1 MGDEMKKENEMIEL
15 LAPAGTPDAFY
26 AAIRYGANAV
36 YLGVES
42 FNARMGAENILLAD
56 LPDYVEFAHLRN
68 VKVYVAINTLIR
80 DNEWPLLEETMEK
93 IVDSGSDAVIL
104 QDLGVL
110 TYMQEAYPSFECHAS
125 TQFSIYNE
133 AGVRKAKELGFS
145 RVVMARETSIDEIE
159 KCAKIE
165 GMELEVFVH
174 GALCVSA
181 SGQCLLSSSRGGRSG
196 NRGRCAQPCRLNYQS
211 QEAHGLEAPWLSLKD
226 LCGIEEIER
235 LIQCGVH
242 SLKIEGRSKR
252 PAYVAGVVRSYRE
265 AIDGKRDVLPVRVE
279 EMKSL
284 YYRGFTKGL
293 LNNASIKE
301 IGSEGQPNHQGIS
314 VGHVKRYSNGKAL
327 IDSKHSFVS
336 GDGIRYQDREGEWV
350 GQNISWSESMGETLT
365 LIRFQSKPRISG
377 EVFLTKNH
385 ALEKSLDW
393 NQNKIEPWLGING
406 QVVVEIG
413 KKLQLVVSCQEKSWT
428 FESEDAIEAARSRGS
443 NKEEIEKQLNKMGG
457 TPFYWNVLDISLPEL
472 AYVPARLVNELRR
485 RMTEKVW
492 NERLTRED
500 SDVRVTLPDSKG
512 NPAVNTMK
520 YTAAIYGAKIGEQIN
535 PTLYDQIWILP
546 ELETEAWVAKARELG
561 VAVGWT
567 SLYGQILPETTQNLE
582 QNDWNQT
589 NLTFQSSGI
598 NLFPMN
604 QWSIYRLQNLGL
616 ETIHLSPELSVD
628 QIRTLSK
635 GIEGDFEVMGYGRIP
650 LMSMRHCPMKSM
662 GICTGN
668 LCDSCNRV
676 YHLKDK
682 EERSYPVARMGEF
695 SYLLSHEP
703 ISNLAFL
710 SELKRAGIRNLRFQ
724 FWDESDPIKTLEK
737 WVEKSNVANRE
748 ELNKWL
754 DRQELPG
761 DQSMIK
767 WGVK

>member
-56 LPDYVEFAHLRN
+56 LPEYVEFAHLRN

-93 IVDSGSDAVIL
+93 IVDSGADAVIL

-110 TYMQEAYPSFECHAS
+110 TYMQEAYPFFECHAS

-133 AGVRKAKELGFS
+133 AGVRKARELGFS
-145 RVVMARETSIDEIE
+145 RVVIARETSIDEIE
-159 KCAKIE
+159 KCAKVE

-252 PAYVAGVVRSYRE
+252 PAYVAGVVRSYRQ
-265 AIDGKRDVLPVRVE
+265 AIDGKCDDLTVRLE

-301 IGSEGQPNHQGIS
+301 IGSQRQPNHQGIS
-314 VGHVKRYSNGKAL
+314 VGHVKRYANGKAL
-327 IDSKHSFVS
+327 IESKHNFVS

-393 NQNKIEPWLGING
+393 NQNKI
-406 QVVVEIG
+406 Q
-413 KKLQLVVSCQEKSWT
+413 
-428 FESEDAIEAARSRGS
+428 
-443 NKEEIEKQLNKMGG
+443 
-457 TPFYWNVLDISLPEL
+457 
-472 AYVPARLVNELRR
+472 
-485 RMTEKVW
+485 
-492 NERLTRED
+492 
-500 SDVRVTLPDSKG
+500 
-512 NPAVNTMK
+512 
-520 YTAAIYGAKIGEQIN
+520 
-535 PTLYDQIWILP
+535 
-546 ELETEAWVAKARELG
+546 
-561 VAVGWT
+561 
-567 SLYGQILPETTQNLE
+567 
-582 QNDWNQT
+582 
-589 NLTFQSSGI
+589 
-598 NLFPMN
+598 
-604 QWSIYRLQNLGL
+604 
-616 ETIHLSPELSVD
+616 
-628 QIRTLSK
+628 
-635 GIEGDFEVMGYGRIP
+635 
-650 LMSMRHCPMKSM
+650 
-662 GICTGN
+662 
-668 LCDSCNRV
+668 
-676 YHLKDK
+676 
-682 EERSYPVARMGEF
+682 
-695 SYLLSHEP
+695 
-703 ISNLAFL
+703 
-710 SELKRAGIRNLRFQ
+710 
-724 FWDESDPIKTLEK
+724 
-737 WVEKSNVANRE
+737 
-748 ELNKWL
+748 
-754 DRQELPG
+754 
-761 DQSMIK
+761 
-767 WGVK
+767 